1 MAYTRETIVEPTS
14 AVPAAI
20 PAVMRDPV
28 SIDTYAHAKAR
39 ETKLSAVGQP
49 DKSNESQPVE
59 TKAPADSVTLSP
71 QVAALARK
79 EQRFRQEQEKLK
91 ADREALNA
99 ERTRLAQLGELEKK
113 LAAKD
118 YSGLEDKID
127 YEAYTQHLLNKQQS
141 TDPKEQAL
149 KELKDEVSG
158 IKKANQ
164 EYQERQFEAAVNER
178 KLASA
183 KLLATDP
190 KLSTFQSKVEKANP
204 AVKLP
209 DVITQ
214 HILDTWEH
222 ESEELSVEQAT
233 QEVQNAI
240 VEKAKAWASV
250 LDEEPREE
258 KKQLPPLKQGL
269 KTITNQV
276 TAGELSRPP
285 KSYQHMS
292 DSERWAE
299 ARRRAEAKLQ
309 QKG

>member
-1 MAYTRETIVEPTS
+1 MAYTRESIAEPTT
-14 AVPAAI
+14 AVPTAI

-28 SIDTYAHAKAR
+28 SIDPYAHSKAR
-39 ETKLSAVGQP
+39 ETKLSSIGQTN
-49 DKSNESQPVE
+49 KINESQPVE
-59 TKAPADSVTLSP
+59 TKAPAESVTLSP

-79 EQRFRQEQEKLK
+79 EQKYRQDQEKLK
-91 ADREALNA
+91 ADREALSA
-99 ERTRLAQLGELEKK
+99 EKAKLAQLEELQTK

-127 YEAYTQHLLNKQQS
+127 YEAYTQYLLNKQQS
-141 TDPKEQAL
+141 TDPKDVAL
-149 KELKDEVSG
+149 KELKDEVTG

-164 EYQERQFEAAVNER
+164 EYQEKQFEAAVNER

-190 KLSTFQSKVEKANP
+190 KLSAFQTKVEKANP

-240 VEKAKAWASV
+240 TEKAKAWASV

-276 TAGELSRPP
+276 TAGELTRAP
-285 KSYQHMS
+285 KSYQNMS